1 MNRWIKYLL
10 IVLEVGGG
18 FAGFSVLIV
27 SLMNTGITA
36 SSWIFPI
43 ISGAM
48 FLFGI
53 VAGLALIERPRF
65 GAVMSAVYQAFQI
78 PILSS
83 PLLTYTLVSGLQ
95 IGIGWFK
102 VRLAL
107 FFQFGARSTL
117 FIFRHNDPW
126 IIGVNVS
133 ALALF
138 VYLLLQLL
146 PKTKATEP
154 SSTNTNSSKI
164 I

>member
-1 MNRWIKYLL
+1 ML

-18 FAGFSVLIV
+18 FMGFSVLIV
-27 SLMNTGITA
+27 SLMNTGIPA

-43 ISGAM
+43 LILTGAM

-53 VAGLALIERPRF
+53 VAGLALLERPRF
-65 GAVMSAVYQAFQI
+65 GVTMSAVYQAFQI

-95 IGIGWFK
+95 IGVGWFK

-107 FFQFGARSTL
+107 FFEFGARCTFFL
-117 FIFRHNDPW
+117 FRRSDPW
-126 IIGVNVS
+126 IIGVNML

-146 PKTKATEP
+146 PKQKTTGP
-154 SSTNTNSSKI
+154 SSTSTNSLGI
-164 I
+164 N